1 MLKKNTMTQNT
12 KSTWK
17 IDSNHSLIQ
26 FKVKHLAISNVSGTF
41 NVFKGDV
48 QTESEDFSGAEIQF
62 VLDTNSVDTNNSD
75 RDAHLKSD
83 AFFNAPKFPTISF
96 NGKLHKMEDEY
107 QLEGELTL
115 LETTKV
121 VKLNVEYSGT
131 GKGRF
136 GDQERNAMRGP
147 GYWRT
152 DASLFKKFRLAETK
166 ELEFRV
172 ESVNV
177 FNHVNLGN
185 PDSFIGSF
193 DQSGKLNVSP
203 TLGSIFTT
211 AVFGADQMRNLQFAL
226 KLKF

>member
-1 MLKKNTMTQNT
+1 MTQNT

-136 GDQERNAMRGP
+136 GDTRAGFDVNGKINRKDFGLNF
-147 GYWRT
+147 GLLT
-152 DASLFKKFRLAETK
+152 ETG
-166 ELEFRV
+166 
-172 ESVNV
+172 
-177 FNHVNLGN
+177 NLVVGEEVKLH
-185 PDSFIGSF
+185 F
-193 DQSGKLNVSP
+193 DVQLIKQV
-203 TLGSIFTT
+203 
-211 AVFGADQMRNLQFAL
+211 A
-226 KLKF
+226 